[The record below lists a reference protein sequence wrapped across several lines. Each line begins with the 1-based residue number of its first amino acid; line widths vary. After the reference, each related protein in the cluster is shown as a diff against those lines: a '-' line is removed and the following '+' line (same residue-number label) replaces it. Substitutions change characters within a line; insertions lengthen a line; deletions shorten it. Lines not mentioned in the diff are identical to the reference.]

1 MLWKGF
7 QRPNRLEVDEEKGNY
22 GRFTAQ
28 PLERGWGT
36 TVGNALRRVLLSS
49 IEGAAVTA
57 VKIEGVEHEFTA
69 VPGVVEDVT
78 DIILN
83 LKGLAI
89 RLHDDGPRALTL
101 DVKTKGAVTA
111 DAFEDDAQLEILNPD
126 APVATLADGGRLR
139 LEATVSKGRG
149 YVPADRNFDP
159 EAPIGTIPLD
169 SAHSPVRRVNYHVE
183 AARVGQATDYDKLV
197 IEVWTNGTISPRDAV
212 GVAAVL
218 LREHLAIFVNVETD
232 EAAAT
237 AGAEMPQ
244 SELDALLDTNVEELG
259 AVRAQRELPE
269 ERRHPHASRARPED
283 REGHARNQEL
293 RAQEPERDQGH
304 PARQGP
310 RLRHE
315 ARVSGQR
322 GALRVPC
329 STIERAGSSAG
340 RRRTASRCSGTS
352 FRPSSPTS
360 ASRRRCRR
368 RRTSGR
374 SSRRWSLS
382 ANGEASTRA
391 VSS

>member
-7 QRPNRLEVDEEKGNY
+7 QRPNRLDIDEEKGNY

-36 TVGNALRRVLLSS
+36 TIGNALRRVLLSS
-49 IEGAAVTA
+49 IEGAAITA

-89 RLHDDGPRALTL
+89 RLHDDGPRTLTL
-101 DVKTKGAVTA
+101 DVKTKGVVTA
-111 DAFEDDAQLEILNPD
+111 DAFEDDAQLETLNGD
-126 APVATLADGGRLR
+126 APIATLADGGRLR

-169 SAHSPVRRVNYHVE
+169 AAHSPVRRVNYHVE

-218 LREHLAIFVNVETD
+218 LREHLAIFVNLEAD
-232 EAAAT
+232 EAGAAS
-237 AGAEMPQ
+237 GSEMPQ
-244 SELDALLDTNVEELG
+244 SELDALLDTNVEELELS
-259 AVRAQRELPE
+259 VRSANCLKNAGIRTLRELVQKTE
-269 ERRHPHASRARPED
+269 KDMLETKNFGRKSLNEIKD
-283 REGHARNQEL
+283 ILREKGLAFGMKLE
-293 RAQEPERDQGH
+293 A
-304 PARQGP
+304 PAG
-310 RLRHE
+310 
-315 ARVSGQR
+315 
-322 GALRVPC
+322 
-329 STIERAGSSAG
+329 AG
-340 RRRTASRCSGTS
+340 R
-352 FRPSSPTS
+352 
-360 ASRRRCRR
+360 
-368 RRTSGR
+368 
-374 SSRRWSLS
+374 
-382 ANGEASTRA
+382 
-391 VSS
+391 

>member
-101 DVKTKGAVTA
+101 DVKTKGGVTA

-197 IEVWTNGTISPRDAV
+197 IEVWTNGTITPRDAV

-218 LREHLAIFVNVETD
+218 IRDHLAIFVNVETD
-232 EAAAT
+232 EAAQA

-244 SELDALLDTNVEELG
+244 SELDALLDTNVEELELS
-259 AVRAQRELPE
+259 VRSANCLKNAGIRTLRELVQKTE
-269 ERRHPHASRARPED
+269 KDMLETKNFGRKSLNEIKEIL
-283 REGHARNQEL
+283 REKGLTFGMKLET
-293 RAQEPERDQGH
+293 
-304 PARQGP
+304 PAG
-310 RLRHE
+310 
-315 ARVSGQR
+315 
-322 GALRVPC
+322 
-329 STIERAGSSAG
+329 AG
-340 RRRTASRCSGTS
+340 R
-352 FRPSSPTS
+352 
-360 ASRRRCRR
+360 
-368 RRTSGR
+368 
-374 SSRRWSLS
+374 
-382 ANGEASTRA
+382 
-391 VSS
+391 

>member
-7 QRPNRLEVDEEKGNY
+7 QRPNRLEVEEEKGNY

-36 TVGNALRRVLLSS
+36 TIGNALRRVLLSS

-89 RLHDDGPRALTL
+89 RLHEDGPRALTL

-139 LEATVSKGRG
+139 LEATVGKGRG

-218 LREHLAIFVNVETD
+218 IRDHLAIFVNVETD
-232 EAAAT
+232 DASTA

-244 SELDALLDTNVEELG
+244 SELDALLDTNVEELELS
-259 AVRAQRELPE
+259 VRSANCLKNAGIRTLRELVQKTE
-269 ERRHPHASRARPED
+269 KDMLETKNFGRKSLNEIKD
-283 REGHARNQEL
+283 IL
-293 RAQEPERDQGH
+293 RDKGLAFGMKLES
-304 PARQGP
+304 PA
-310 RLRHE
+310 
-315 ARVSGQR
+315 
-322 GALRVPC
+322 
-329 STIERAGSSAG
+329 SAG
-340 RRRTASRCSGTS
+340 R
-352 FRPSSPTS
+352 
-360 ASRRRCRR
+360 
-368 RRTSGR
+368 
-374 SSRRWSLS
+374 
-382 ANGEASTRA
+382 
-391 VSS
+391 

>member
-7 QRPNRLEVDEEKGNY
+7 QRPNRLEVEEEKGNY

-49 IEGAAVTA
+49 IEGAAITA

-83 LKGLAI
+83 LKSLAI
-89 RLHDDGPRALTL
+89 RLHDEGPRTL
-101 DVKTKGAVTA
+101 NLDIKTKGLVTA
-111 DAFEDDAQLEILNPD
+111 DAFEDDAQLEILNAE
-126 APVATLADGGRLR
+126 APIATLADGGRLR
-139 LEATVSKGRG
+139 LEATVTKGRG

-197 IEVWTNGTISPRDAV
+197 LEVWTNGTITPRDAV

-218 LREHLAIFVNVETD
+218 LRDHLAIFVNVETD
-232 EAAAT
+232 DAAVA

-244 SELDALLDTNVEELG
+244 SELDALLDTNVEELELS
-259 AVRAQRELPE
+259 VRSANCLKNAGIRTLRELVQKTE
-269 ERRHPHASRARPED
+269 KDMLETKNFGRKSLNEIKD
-283 REGHARNQEL
+283 ILREKGLAFGMKL
-293 RAQEPERDQGH
+293 
-304 PARQGP
+304 
-310 RLRHE
+310 E
-315 ARVSGQR
+315 APTG
-322 GALRVPC
+322 
-329 STIERAGSSAG
+329 AG
-340 RRRTASRCSGTS
+340 R
-352 FRPSSPTS
+352 
-360 ASRRRCRR
+360 
-368 RRTSGR
+368 
-374 SSRRWSLS
+374 
-382 ANGEASTRA
+382 
-391 VSS
+391 

>member
-49 IEGAAVTA
+49 IEGAAVTG

-89 RLHDDGPRALTL
+89 RLHEDGPRALTL

-218 LREHLAIFVNVETD
+218 IRDHLAIFVNVETD
-232 EAAAT
+232 EAAQA

-244 SELDALLDTNVEELG
+244 SELDALLDTNVEELELS
-259 AVRAQRELPE
+259 VRSANCLKNAGIRTLRELVQKTE
-269 ERRHPHASRARPED
+269 KDMLETKNFGRKSLNEIKD
-283 REGHARNQEL
+283 IL
-293 RAQEPERDQGH
+293 RDKGLSFGMKIES
-304 PARQGP
+304 PAG
-310 RLRHE
+310 
-315 ARVSGQR
+315 
-322 GALRVPC
+322 
-329 STIERAGSSAG
+329 AG
-340 RRRTASRCSGTS
+340 R
-352 FRPSSPTS
+352 
-360 ASRRRCRR
+360 
-368 RRTSGR
+368 
-374 SSRRWSLS
+374 
-382 ANGEASTRA
+382 
-391 VSS
+391 

>member
-232 EAAAT
+232 EAAQA

-244 SELDALLDTNVEELG
+244 SELDALLDTNVEELELS
-259 AVRAQRELPE
+259 VRSANCLKNAGIRTLRELVQKTE
-269 ERRHPHASRARPED
+269 KDMLETKNFGRKSLNEIKD
-283 REGHARNQEL
+283 IL
-293 RAQEPERDQGH
+293 RDKGLAFGMKLES
-304 PARQGP
+304 PA
-310 RLRHE
+310 
-315 ARVSGQR
+315 
-322 GALRVPC
+322 
-329 STIERAGSSAG
+329 SAG
-340 RRRTASRCSGTS
+340 R
-352 FRPSSPTS
+352 
-360 ASRRRCRR
+360 
-368 RRTSGR
+368 
-374 SSRRWSLS
+374 
-382 ANGEASTRA
+382 
-391 VSS
+391 

>member
-1 MLWKGF
+1 MFWKGF
-7 QRPNRLEVDEEKGNY
+7 QRPNRLEVEEEKGNY

-49 IEGAAVTA
+49 IEGAAITA

-83 LKGLAI
+83 LKRLAI
-89 RLHDDGPRALTL
+89 RLHEDGPRTLTL
-101 DVKTKGAVTA
+101 DVKTKGVVTA
-111 DAFEDDAQLEILNPD
+111 DAFEDDAQIEILNAE

-139 LEATVSKGRG
+139 LEATVNKGRG

-197 IEVWTNGTISPRDAV
+197 IEVWTNGTITPRDAV

-218 LREHLAIFVNVETD
+218 LRDHLAIFVNVETD
-232 EAAAT
+232 EAAAA

-244 SELDALLDTNVEELG
+244 SELDALLDTNVEELELS
-259 AVRAQRELPE
+259 VRSANCLKNAGIRTLRELVQKTE
-269 ERRHPHASRARPED
+269 KDMLETKNFGRKSLNEIKD
-283 REGHARNQEL
+283 ILREKGLAFGMKLES
-293 RAQEPERDQGH
+293 PTG
-304 PARQGP
+304 
-310 RLRHE
+310 
-315 ARVSGQR
+315 
-322 GALRVPC
+322 
-329 STIERAGSSAG
+329 AG
-340 RRRTASRCSGTS
+340 R
-352 FRPSSPTS
+352 
-360 ASRRRCRR
+360 
-368 RRTSGR
+368 
-374 SSRRWSLS
+374 
-382 ANGEASTRA
+382 
-391 VSS
+391 

>member
-7 QRPNRLEVDEEKGNY
+7 QRPNRLEVEEEKGNY

-212 GVAAVL
+212 GVAAIL

-232 EAAAT
+232 EAATT

-244 SELDALLDTNVEELG
+244 SELDALLDTNVEELELS
-259 AVRAQRELPE
+259 VRSANCLKNAGIRTLRELVQKTE
-269 ERRHPHASRARPED
+269 KDMLETKNFGRKSLNEIKD
-283 REGHARNQEL
+283 IL
-293 RAQEPERDQGH
+293 RDKGLAFGMKLES
-304 PARQGP
+304 PA
-310 RLRHE
+310 
-315 ARVSGQR
+315 
-322 GALRVPC
+322 
-329 STIERAGSSAG
+329 SAG
-340 RRRTASRCSGTS
+340 R
-352 FRPSSPTS
+352 
-360 ASRRRCRR
+360 
-368 RRTSGR
+368 
-374 SSRRWSLS
+374 
-382 ANGEASTRA
+382 
-391 VSS
+391 

>member
-7 QRPNRLEVDEEKGNY
+7 QRPNRLEVEEEKGNY

-36 TVGNALRRVLLSS
+36 TIGNALRRVLLSS

-89 RLHDDGPRALTL
+89 RLHEDGPRALTL

-139 LEATVSKGRG
+139 LEATVGKGRG

-218 LREHLAIFVNVETD
+218 IRDHLAIFVNVETD
-232 EAAAT
+232 DASTA

-244 SELDALLDTNVEELG
+244 SELDALLDTNVEELELS
-259 AVRAQRELPE
+259 VRSANCLKNAGIRTLRELVQKTE
-269 ERRHPHASRARPED
+269 KDMLETKNFGRKSLNEIKD
-283 REGHARNQEL
+283 IL
-293 RAQEPERDQGH
+293 RDKGLAFGMKLES
-304 PARQGP
+304 PAG
-310 RLRHE
+310 
-315 ARVSGQR
+315 
-322 GALRVPC
+322 
-329 STIERAGSSAG
+329 AG
-340 RRRTASRCSGTS
+340 R
-352 FRPSSPTS
+352 
-360 ASRRRCRR
+360 
-368 RRTSGR
+368 
-374 SSRRWSLS
+374 
-382 ANGEASTRA
+382 
-391 VSS
+391 

>member
-101 DVKTKGAVTA
+101 DVKTKGGVTA

-218 LREHLAIFVNVETD
+218 IRDHLAIFVNVETD
-232 EAAAT
+232 EAAQA

-244 SELDALLDTNVEELG
+244 SELDALLDTNVEELELS
-259 AVRAQRELPE
+259 VRSANCLKNAGIRTLRELVQKTE
-269 ERRHPHASRARPED
+269 KDMLETKNFGRKSLNEIKD
-283 REGHARNQEL
+283 IL
-293 RAQEPERDQGH
+293 RDKGLAFGMKLES
-304 PARQGP
+304 PAG
-310 RLRHE
+310 
-315 ARVSGQR
+315 
-322 GALRVPC
+322 
-329 STIERAGSSAG
+329 AG
-340 RRRTASRCSGTS
+340 R
-352 FRPSSPTS
+352 
-360 ASRRRCRR
+360 
-368 RRTSGR
+368 
-374 SSRRWSLS
+374 
-382 ANGEASTRA
+382 
-391 VSS
+391 

>member
-89 RLHDDGPRALTL
+89 RLHEDGPRALTL
-101 DVKTKGAVTA
+101 DVKTKGGVTA

-218 LREHLAIFVNVETD
+218 IRDHLAIFVNVETD
-232 EAAAT
+232 EAAQA

-244 SELDALLDTNVEELG
+244 SELDALLDTNVEELELS
-259 AVRAQRELPE
+259 VRSANCLKNAGIRTLRELVQKTE
-269 ERRHPHASRARPED
+269 KDMLETKNFGRKSLNEIKD
-283 REGHARNQEL
+283 IL
-293 RAQEPERDQGH
+293 RDKGLAFGMKLES
-304 PARQGP
+304 PAG
-310 RLRHE
+310 
-315 ARVSGQR
+315 
-322 GALRVPC
+322 
-329 STIERAGSSAG
+329 AG
-340 RRRTASRCSGTS
+340 R
-352 FRPSSPTS
+352 
-360 ASRRRCRR
+360 
-368 RRTSGR
+368 
-374 SSRRWSLS
+374 
-382 ANGEASTRA
+382 
-391 VSS
+391 

>member
-78 DIILN
+78 DIVLN

-126 APVATLADGGRLR
+126 
-139 LEATVSKGRG
+139 
-149 YVPADRNFDP
+149 
-159 EAPIGTIPLD
+159 APIGTIPLD

-244 SELDALLDTNVEELG
+244 SELDALLDTNVEELELS
-259 AVRAQRELPE
+259 VRSANCLKNAGIRTLRELVQKTE
-269 ERRHPHASRARPED
+269 KDMLETKNFGRKSLNEIKD
-283 REGHARNQEL
+283 IL
-293 RAQEPERDQGH
+293 RDKGLAFGMKLES
-304 PARQGP
+304 PAG
-310 RLRHE
+310 
-315 ARVSGQR
+315 
-322 GALRVPC
+322 
-329 STIERAGSSAG
+329 AG
-340 RRRTASRCSGTS
+340 R
-352 FRPSSPTS
+352 
-360 ASRRRCRR
+360 
-368 RRTSGR
+368 
-374 SSRRWSLS
+374 
-382 ANGEASTRA
+382 
-391 VSS
+391 

>member
-89 RLHDDGPRALTL
+89 RLHEDGPRALTL
-101 DVKTKGAVTA
+101 DVKTKGGVTA

-218 LREHLAIFVNVETD
+218 IREHLAIFVNVETD
-232 EAAAT
+232 EAAQA

-244 SELDALLDTNVEELG
+244 SELDALLDTNVEELELS
-259 AVRAQRELPE
+259 VRSANCLKNAGIRTLRELVQKTE
-269 ERRHPHASRARPED
+269 KDMLETKNFGRKSLNEIKD
-283 REGHARNQEL
+283 IL
-293 RAQEPERDQGH
+293 RDKGLAFGMKLES
-304 PARQGP
+304 PAG
-310 RLRHE
+310 
-315 ARVSGQR
+315 
-322 GALRVPC
+322 
-329 STIERAGSSAG
+329 AG
-340 RRRTASRCSGTS
+340 R
-352 FRPSSPTS
+352 
-360 ASRRRCRR
+360 
-368 RRTSGR
+368 
-374 SSRRWSLS
+374 
-382 ANGEASTRA
+382 
-391 VSS
+391 